1 MLDIKLI
8 KEQGSRVQ
16 EQLNRRGPGTSKDL
30 DQLIELDA
38 ERREALNQAQT
49 LKNKKKTLSA
59 EVGQLK
65 KKGENADSLMAEVKQ
80 LNTEIKQWDDKSAE
94 FDEQVR
100 ATLLKIPNL
109 PSEST
114 PEGTDE
120 SQNEEIR
127 VWGQKPPIDFKPKS
141 HLELGESLGLLDLK
155 RAAKIS
161 GARFAVFRGQGA
173 ALLRALIQFML
184 DTQTRENGY
193 EELYPPVLV
202 NKDSLMGTGQLPKF
216 EEDLF
221 KLRDDELFLIPT
233 AEVPVTNY
241 HRDEILP
248 EESLPV
254 KYAAYTL
261 CFRREAGSYGK
272 DTQGIIRQHQFDK
285 VELVKFV
292 KPEHSYDE
300 LEKLVTD
307 AESILQKLGLHYRVV
322 NLCTGDLGFSAA
334 KTYDLEV
341 WLPSQDTFREIS
353 SCSNFTDYQARRAM
367 IRYKPQGKSHS
378 VSGSEGKSRSVSGSG
393 NVPHSTSQG
402 KSRSVSGGKPELVH
416 TLNGSGLAAGRLFVA
431 VLENYQQADGSI
443 QIPEPLR
450 PYMNGAESIS

>member
-8 KEQGSRVQ
+8 REQGESV
-16 EQLNRRGPGTSKDL
+16 ENQLNRRGPGTSADL
-30 DQLIELDA
+30 DQLLEIDKQ
-38 ERREALNQAQT
+38 RREALNQAQT

-59 EVGQLK
+59 EVGNLK
-65 KKGENADSLMAEVKQ
+65 KKGEDAAGTMEEVKQ
-80 LNTEIKQWDDKSAE
+80 LNVQIKEWDDKSSE
-94 FDEQVR
+94 LDEQVR
-100 ATLLKIPNL
+100 NTLLKIPNL

-114 PEGTDE
+114 PDGADE
-120 SQNEEIR
+120 SQNAEVR
-127 VWGQKPPIDFKPKS
+127 VWGKKPSFDFKPKN
-141 HLELGESLGLLDLK
+141 HLELGEALNILDMK

-161 GARFAVFRGQGA
+161 GARFAVFKGQGA

-202 NKDSLMGTGQLPKF
+202 NEASLMGTGQLPKF
-216 EEDLF
+216 REDLF
-221 KLRDDELFLIPT
+221 KLNDDELFLIPT

-248 EESLPV
+248 EESLPI

-285 VELVKFV
+285 VELVQFV
-292 KPEHSYDE
+292 KPEQSYDQ
-300 LEKLVTD
+300 LEKLVTN
-307 AESILQKLGLHYRVV
+307 AESILQKLNLHYRVV

-341 WLPSQDTFREIS
+341 WLPSQDTYREIS

-367 IRYKPQGKSHS
+367 IRYKSK
-378 VSGSEGKSRSVSGSG
+378 
-393 NVPHSTSQG
+393 
-402 KSRSVSGGKPELVH
+402 GGKPELVH

-431 VLENYQQADGSI
+431 VLENFQQADGSI
-443 QIPEPLR
+443 RIPEPLQ
-450 PYMNGAESIS
+450 PYLDGRIQLG